1 MLHGYGSRK
10 ESFFYQIECL
20 SKYFEV
26 IAPDFPAFGAS
37 SPIDSAWSVGD
48 YADWLK
54 EFASALKIEKPHIL
68 AHSFGARVAI
78 KLLADEPCFADK
90 VIITGGAGIVKERS
104 KEYIRR
110 VNAYRRM
117 KKIFP
122 KLAERRY
129 GSEEYRALSPLMR
142 ESYKKIVNEDLRG
155 CASRIKNNTLLIYGE
170 DDKTTPP
177 DEEGK
182 IFNGLIPGSRLIV
195 MRGGHFCFCER
206 CDEFNSLILKYLVF
220 DKGV

>member
-10 ESFFYQIECL
+10 ESFFYQAEYL

-37 SPIDSAWSVGD
+37 SPIDEAWGVGD

-54 EFASALKIEKPHIL
+54 SFISALKLEKPHIL

-78 KLLADEPCFADK
+78 KLLSEEHNLADRL
-90 VIITGGAGIVKERS
+90 IITGGAGIVKERS

-110 VNAYRRM
+110 VKAYRRM

-155 CASRIKNNTLLIYGE
+155 CASRIENKTLLIYGE

-177 DEEGK
+177 EEEGK
-182 IFNGLIPGSRLIV
+182 IFNGLIKDSDFV
-195 MRGGHFCFCER
+195 TMHGGHFCFCEHSE
-206 CDEFNSLILKYLVF
+206 EFNKAIIKFLLF
-220 DKGV
+220 DKG